1 MKIVNFSEARNALK
15 ALCDGVVK
23 SHKPAR
29 IRRRGGDV
37 VVMSA
42 EDWDSLQETLY
53 IMSIPGAVERIKNPG
68 PYYELTDFTREGL
81 EKLIAE
87 AERDETDE
95 PGKPD

>member
-37 VVMSA
+37 VMMSA

-53 IMSIPGAVERIKNPG
+53 IMSIPGAVERILTADDYRELNPV
-68 PYYELTDFTREGL
+68 TREAL

-87 AERDETDE
+87 AEQD
-95 PGKPD
+95 